1 MFFFSCE
8 RRNDNNF
15 DHHFCH
21 STNIYLFISI
31 HSHTHALCLS
41 LSHTN
46 TLTYIQTLSHTQDFY
61 INVIKP
67 NRWKRN
73 KKKLMKFVVIAQL
86 QQKNTHLMYS
96 HIARFVSESVR
107 FDSMSCQIPCT
118 VTRCAAFLSWFF
130 NYYLSSLLHTWYL
143 CLCFA
148 IVFSLSTQQKPLV
161 SFQMR
166 SCVYSTVNI
175 FALFFICHHRHRH
188 RHHFQ
193 TIFWSHCSPLN
204 HSLSTIR

>member
-1 MFFFSCE
+1 
-8 RRNDNNF
+8 
-15 DHHFCH
+15 
-21 STNIYLFISI
+21 
-31 HSHTHALCLS
+31 
-41 LSHTN
+41 
-46 TLTYIQTLSHTQDFY
+46 
-61 INVIKP
+61 
-67 NRWKRN
+67 
-73 KKKLMKFVVIAQL
+73 MKFVVIAQL

-107 FDSMSCQIPCT
+107 FDSMSCQISCT

-130 NYYLSSLLHTWYL
+130 NYYLSSLLHTWHL

-175 FALFFICHHRHRH
+175 FALFFHLSSSSSSS
-188 RHHFQ
+188 FSNNFLVSLFSTQ
-193 TIFWSHCSPLN
+193 SLTLY
-204 HSLSTIR
+204 HSLTNNYNKNCIRFFHHY